1 MESNNRNQNLIH
13 SYLALRKAV
22 GWMGI
27 LLPFVLMLGLFLF
40 FHAGRILK
48 SISQYYHSGMRD
60 VFVGTLCGIALFLFF
75 YRGYDNWKKIN
86 WDLWITNIG
95 AILAIGIALF
105 PAPNNNPI
113 DWIGIVH
120 YVCAI
125 SFFILLAF
133 YSIFI
138 FTKKGLITSERKLV
152 RNKIFVI
159 CGLVMF
165 VCLAAIVIYMVFIQT
180 PNSTCCF
187 VFWGE
192 TVALVAFGIS
202 WLTKGGM
209 IYPDKRDSNPPRES
223 D

>member
-1 MESNNRNQNLIH
+1 MESNNRNQNMIH

-27 LLPFVLMLGLFLF
+27 LLPFVLMHGLFLF
-40 FHAGRILK
+40 FNADRILK

-95 AILAIGIALF
+95 GILAVGIALF
-105 PAPNNNPI
+105 PAPEKGPI
-113 DWIGIVH
+113 DWVGSVH
-120 YVCAI
+120 FICAI
-125 SFFILLAF
+125 LFFVLLAF

-138 FTKKGLITSERKLV
+138 FTKKGPKSSKRKRV
-152 RNKIFVI
+152 RDIIFVI
-159 CGLVMF
+159 CGLVMV
-165 VCLAAIVIYMVFIQT
+165 VCLAAILIYMVFIQT

-209 IYPDKRDSNPPRES
+209 IYPDKRDTDSHREN